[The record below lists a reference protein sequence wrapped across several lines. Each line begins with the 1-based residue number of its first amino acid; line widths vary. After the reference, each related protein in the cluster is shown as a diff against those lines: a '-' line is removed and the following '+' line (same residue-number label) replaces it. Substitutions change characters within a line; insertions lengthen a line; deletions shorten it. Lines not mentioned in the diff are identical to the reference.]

1 MTHGKQNEATCNIK
15 WKNETDTWNEQR
27 RWRRRKIRRRRN
39 RTTNDR
45 LCMRGVWPLFA
56 HTANLKTSKRV
67 RICVQRTHASTK
79 SQRRCSGK
87 IWRSKWA
94 NLKSVLSENLDEK
107 NKNSIQYKKYVCKK
121 YNSGHR
127 HEYLC
132 EYAQSMQWLHRTHF
146 RLIHAAFGIPM
157 EEEFRCIYIEHQNLL
172 IWKSNNILR
181 GFVISFFFSL

>member
-107 NKNSIQYKKYVCKK
+107 NQNKTIIVRNITLAIVMNIYANMRNLCNGCIAHISDWFMQHLAFPWKRNSDV
-121 YNSGHR
+121 
-127 HEYLC
+127 
-132 EYAQSMQWLHRTHF
+132 
-146 RLIHAAFGIPM
+146 
-157 EEEFRCIYIEHQNLL
+157 YI
-172 IWKSNNILR
+172 
-181 GFVISFFFSL
+181 